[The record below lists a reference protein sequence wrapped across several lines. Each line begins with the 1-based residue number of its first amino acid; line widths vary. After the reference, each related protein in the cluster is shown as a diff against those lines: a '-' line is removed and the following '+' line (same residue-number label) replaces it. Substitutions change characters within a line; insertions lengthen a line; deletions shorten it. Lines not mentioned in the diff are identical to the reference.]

1 MPLSRGVYISAL
13 SSTSCNGWVTARLAL
28 DSLQFIKD
36 TDTILTVY
44 RKITLPGPESRSARL
59 SAIMNRLSGGETLRA
74 EDLAREFGV
83 SQRSIYRDMDTL
95 KASGMPIEA
104 TQGSGYRAAAVI
116 TLPPLH
122 LNEQELEA
130 LHLGLLA
137 VAASADEDLQAAA
150 QSVSEKLDTA
160 MPAEGGTSDQN
171 FAIYPFEH
179 AGTALQHLAT
189 LRAAIRS
196 QQRLRVTLGGG
207 RIEDLR
213 PLKLDYWGRVW
224 ILTGYGETT
233 QGFVKTHV
241 SSLSSVSILPG
252 LFVSEE
258 GKGLDDLTSSE
269 ITNLR

>member
-1 MPLSRGVYISAL
+1 MSQGVYISDPSFKL
-13 SSTSCNGWVTARLAL
+13 CRQRVTARLGMDFREIIA
-28 DSLQFIKD
+28 D
-36 TDTILTVY
+36 TDTKLTVY
-44 RKITLPGPESRSARL
+44 GIVTLPGSESRSARL

-104 TQGSGYRAAAVI
+104 TQGTGYRAAAVI

-137 VAASADEDLQAAA
+137 VAASNDEDLQAAA

-160 MPAEGGTSDQN
+160 IPAEGGISDQS
-171 FAIYPFEH
+171 FAVYPFEH

-196 QQRLRVTLGGG
+196 QQRLRVTLGSGQ
-207 RIEDLR
+207 IEDLR

-224 ILTGYGETT
+224 ILTSYGETT

-241 SSLSSVSILPG
+241 SSLTSVSILPG

-258 GKGLDDLTSSE
+258 GKGFADLTSAE

>member
-1 MPLSRGVYISAL
+1 MSQGVYISDP
-13 SSTSCNGWVTARLAL
+13 SCMLCGQRVTARLGMDFSQIIA
-28 DSLQFIKD
+28 D

-44 RKITLPGPESRSARL
+44 GTVALPSSESRSARL
-59 SAIMNRLSGGETLRA
+59 SAIMNRLSGGEIVRA

-83 SQRSIYRDMDTL
+83 SPRSIYRDMDTL

-137 VAASADEDLQAAA
+137 VAASADEDIQAAA

-160 MPAEGGTSDQN
+160 IPAEGNFTEQS

-179 AGTALQHLAT
+179 ASTALQHLAA

-196 QQRLRVTLGGG
+196 QQRLRVTLNSGQS
-207 RIEDLR
+207 EDLR

-241 SSLSSVSILPG
+241 SSLKEVSILPG
-252 LFVSEE
+252 LFVAEE
-258 GKGLDDLTSSE
+258 GKGLDDLTTSE

>member
-1 MPLSRGVYISAL
+1 M
-13 SSTSCNGWVTARLAL
+13 
-28 DSLQFIKD
+28 Q
-36 TDTILTVY
+36 
-44 RKITLPGPESRSARL
+44 
-59 SAIMNRLSGGETLRA
+59 RLSGGEIVRA
-74 EDLAREFGV
+74 EDLAAEFSV

-122 LNEQELEA
+122 LSERELEA

-150 QSVSEKLDTA
+150 QSVSEKLDEA
-160 MPAEGGTSDQN
+160 IPVDGKDTSQS
-171 FAIYPFEH
+171 FATYPFDQ

-189 LRAAIRS
+189 VRSAIKAR
-196 QQRLRVTLGGG
+196 QRLRVALNSG

-224 ILTGYGETT
+224 ILTGYGETS
-233 QGFVKTHV
+233 QSFVKMHV
-241 SSLSSVSILPG
+241 SAVKTVNVLPG
-252 LFVSEE
+252 LFVAEG
-258 GKGLDDLTSSE
+258 GKGLEDIAEHAVTK
-269 ITNLR
+269 LR